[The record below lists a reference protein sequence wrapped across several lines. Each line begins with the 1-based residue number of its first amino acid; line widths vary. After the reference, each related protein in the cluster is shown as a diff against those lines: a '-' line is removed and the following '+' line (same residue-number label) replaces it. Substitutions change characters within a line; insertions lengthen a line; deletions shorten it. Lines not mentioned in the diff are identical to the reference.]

1 MTTADA
7 LALLLLVALALG
19 VFFDL
24 VRRTIPA
31 WVSLPALG
39 GALVVRGVTEGLGG
53 AEAGVLSGLVAAAAA
68 SALFA
73 LLAWRGKGKTF
84 GWGDAG
90 LMAAVGG
97 ALGYPLVLTALAFIS
112 LVGALQALVTVVWQG
127 AMWDVARGLAAR
139 WARWL
144 KVEAGPQVASRHIP
158 YSVAIGLGT
167 LWTMWWDRRGG
178 G

>member
-1 MTTADA
+1 MTHADA
-7 LALLLLVALALG
+7 LALLLLAALAVAVL
-19 VFFDL
+19 FDL

-39 GALVVRGVTEGLGG
+39 AALVVRAATEGLGG
-53 AEAGVLSGLVAAAAA
+53 AETGVASGLLAAAAA

-73 LLAWRGKGKTF
+73 LLAWRGRGKSF

-97 ALGYPLVLTALAFIS
+97 ALGYPLVLTALAFIA
-112 LVGALQALVTVVWQG
+112 LVAALQALVTVVWQG
-127 AMWDVARGLAAR
+127 AVWDVVRGLAAR

-144 KVEAGPQVASRHIP
+144 RVDAGAPVPARHIP
-158 YSVAIGLGT
+158 YSVAIALGT